1 MESRWLAF
9 VSLIL
14 LLNFSFS
21 TPSYSATTKHKPP
34 VKQHHK
40 QLTVARKTV
49 TSKTVARRTATQK
62 TVVHRTASRKT
73 VTRKTAAAKT
83 IVRKTANRRKT
94 VTRVTRTLVANI
106 WSTPI
111 NTSPYNAA
119 VRNRI
124 NAKFKVGTASR
135 FSPEDMVRAKVF
147 VHYPLKG
154 GIRKRTG
161 DVRYLVLHSTE
172 TGRPADART
181 IVRSWNNIGP
191 RHPGAQ
197 YIVDR
202 DGTILQTADPAYAT
216 VHVND
221 RTALGGVNNDN
232 SIGIEIVRTGKQK
245 YTQKQLNS
253 LVALVG
259 YVKDRFNITRV
270 CGHGEVQPSDRTD
283 PVAFDWSRFAKNL
296 ASLQQ
301 NQGETQTAY
310 NRLRDGSDG

>member
-1 MESRWLAF
+1 MESRWLRF

-14 LLNFSFS
+14 LLNISLS
-21 TPSYSATTKHKPP
+21 LPSYSATTKLKSSA
-34 VKQHHK
+34 KQHHK
-40 QLTVARKTV
+40 QSQVTRKTVTKKTVARRSATKTIVHRTASKKTVARKT
-49 TSKTVARRTATQK
+49 AT
-62 TVVHRTASRKT
+62 
-73 VTRKTAAAKT
+73 AKT
-83 IVRKTANRRKT
+83 TCRKTANRRKT

-111 NTSPYNAA
+111 NTSPYTPA

-124 NAKFKVGTASR
+124 NAKFKGGTASR
-135 FSPEDMVRAKVF
+135 FSSEDMVRAKVF

-161 DVRYLVLHSTE
+161 GVRYLVLHSTE

-221 RTALGGVNNDN
+221 RTALGDVNNDN
-232 SIGIEIVRTGKQK
+232 SIGIEIVRSGKQK

-259 YVKDRFNITRV
+259 YVKDRFNITRI

-283 PVAFDWSRFAKNL
+283 PVAFDWSRFARNL

-310 NRLRDGSDG
+310 SRLRDGSDG

>member
-1 MESRWLAF
+1 MESRWLRF

-14 LLNFSFS
+14 LLNISFS
-21 TPSYSATTKHKPP
+21 LPIYSATTKHETSA
-34 VKQHHK
+34 KQHHK
-40 QLTVARKTV
+40 QYKVTRKTV
-49 TSKTVARRTATQK
+49 TTKTVARRSAATK
-62 TVVHRTASRKT
+62 TVVRKTASRKT
-73 VTRKTAAAKT
+73 VARKMAAAKT
-83 IVRKTANRRKT
+83 TSRKTANRRKT
-94 VTRVTRTLVANI
+94 VTRVARTLVANI

-111 NTSPYNAA
+111 NTAPYSAA

-124 NAKFKVGTASR
+124 NAKFKVGTAAR
-135 FSPEDMVRAKVF
+135 FSPEDMVRARVF

-161 DVRYLVLHSTE
+161 GVRYLVLHSTE

-259 YVKDRFNITRV
+259 YVKDRFNITRI

-283 PVAFDWSRFAKNL
+283 PVAFDWSRFARNL

-301 NQGETQTAY
+301 NQSETQTAY
-310 NRLRDGSDG
+310 SRLRDGSDG